1 MKQAKSG
8 DSVKIHYTGK
18 LNDGT
23 VFADS
28 KKGEPLEFT
37 LGAGQIIPGVDEA
50 VHGME
55 PGQSKT
61 VTIPPEKAY
70 GPRQEELTKDIPKDD
85 LPEGMQP
92 QVGQSLKVDQPNG
105 EPMIVSITAVSDSNI
120 TVDANHPLAGK
131 DLDFKLELLEVS
143 ETPDKDG

>member
-1 MKQAKSG
+1 MNQAKSG
-8 DSVKIHYTGK
+8 DRVKIHYTGK

-28 KKGEPLEFT
+28 KKSEPLEFT

-50 VHGME
+50 VQGME

-70 GPRQEELTKDIPKDD
+70 GPRQEGLTKDIPKGD

-92 QVGQSLKVDQPNG
+92 QVGQSLKVDRPNG

-143 ETPDKDG
+143 ETSDEGG

>member
-50 VHGME
+50 VQGME

-70 GPRQEELTKDIPKDD
+70 GPRQEGLTKDIPKDD

-92 QVGQSLKVDQPNG
+92 QVGQSLKVDRPNG

-143 ETPDKDG
+143 ETSDEGG